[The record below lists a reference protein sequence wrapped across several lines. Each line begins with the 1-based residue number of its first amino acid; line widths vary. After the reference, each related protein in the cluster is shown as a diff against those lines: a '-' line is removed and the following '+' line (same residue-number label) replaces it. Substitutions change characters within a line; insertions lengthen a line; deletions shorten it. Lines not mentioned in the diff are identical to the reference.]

1 MDKEPKRKYIMYGKK
16 ILSAPRIAG
25 GLLVLSFVL
34 CNAGATLYGNRVGAP
49 HLIQLHP
56 AFMLER
62 VLLIS
67 AVILTALG
75 FVILETLFQNPRGR
89 TAARIGTTM
98 YFFGAILLVVAESL
112 YMKSRMPED
121 PLIVGYVTLAL
132 VSQAVIGVALLQ
144 WNLLPTWI
152 GWTTI
157 VWNLAGLIILVG
169 FHVGGIYIPLVHH
182 IMPFLIGI
190 PLVWRG

>member
-1 MDKEPKRKYIMYGKK
+1 MKEHNRMVSNFF
-16 ILSAPRIAG
+16 SAPRIAG

-34 CNAGATLYGNRVGAP
+34 CIAGATLYSNRVGAP

-62 VLLIS
+62 GLLIS

-75 FVILETLFQNPRGR
+75 FVILETLLQNPRER
-89 TAARIGTTM
+89 TAGRIGTTT

-112 YMKSRMPED
+112 YMKSRISED
-121 PLIVGYVTLAL
+121 PLIVAYVTLAL
-132 VSQAVIGVALLQ
+132 VSQGVIGVALLQ
-144 WNLLPTWI
+144 SNLLPAWI

-157 VWNLAGLIILVG
+157 AWNLAGLIILVG
-169 FHVGGIYIPLVHH
+169 FHVGGSYIPLVHH